1 MKKYILSLFFLI
13 SCVLNTYAH
22 TEKQQQEK
30 IEISGIVLDQ
40 NKEPLVGVNVSV
52 KDIPGL
58 GAITDINGK
67 FKIKV
72 EPYQWLVFT
81 FIGFD
86 KQEILVKEQKS
97 INVIMQEA
105 KATAIDEVVITG
117 TGAQKKI
124 TMTGAATTVDVNTL
138 RTSTSSITNALA
150 GNVAGIMARQTSGQ
164 PGNNISEFW
173 IRGISTFGAG
183 SGALVLIDGFE
194 RDMNEINIEDIESF
208 TVLKDASATAIY
220 GSRGANGVVLITTKR
235 GKSGKVQI
243 DAKVETTYIYPR
255 TC

>member
-1 MKKYILSLFFLI
+1 MCLTHTHIQKNNNKK
-13 SCVLNTYAH
+13 
-22 TEKQQQEK
+22 K

-243 DAKVETTYIYPR
+243 DAKVETTYNTR
-255 TC
+255 TYTPNLLMAIPMPT

>member
-1 MKKYILSLFFLI
+1 M
-13 SCVLNTYAH
+13 LNTYAH

-138 RTSTSSITNALA
+138 RTSTSSITNDV
-150 GNVAGIMARQTSGQ
+150 G
-164 PGNNISEFW
+164 W
-173 IRGISTFGAG
+173 
-183 SGALVLIDGFE
+183 
-194 RDMNEINIEDIESF
+194 
-208 TVLKDASATAIY
+208 
-220 GSRGANGVVLITTKR
+220 
-235 GKSGKVQI
+235 
-243 DAKVETTYIYPR
+243 
-255 TC
+255 

>member
-1 MKKYILSLFFLI
+1 MFWIRIKSHF
-13 SCVLNTYAH
+13 
-22 TEKQQQEK
+22 
-30 IEISGIVLDQ
+30 
-40 NKEPLVGVNVSV
+40 VGVNVSV

-105 KATAIDEVVITG
+105 KSNCYRRGCYHRNRRTEKNYNDW
-117 TGAQKKI
+117 
-124 TMTGAATTVDVNTL
+124 AATTVDVNTL

-208 TVLKDASATAIY
+208 TVLKRCLCNSNIRFTWSKW
-220 GSRGANGVVLITTKR
+220 GC
-235 GKSGKVQI
+235 I
-243 DAKVETTYIYPR
+243 DYY
-255 TC
+255 

>member
-13 SCVLNTYAH
+13 SCMIDAYAH
-22 TEKQQQEK
+22 TEQEK

-40 NKEPLVGVNVSV
+40 SKEPLVGVNVSV
-52 KDIPGL
+52 KDLPGL

-72 EPYQWLVFT
+72 EPYQKLVFT
-81 FIGFD
+81 FIGFE
-86 KQEILVKEQKS
+86 KQEILVKDQKI
-97 INVIMQEA
+97 INVVMQEA

-124 TMTGAATTVDVNTL
+124 TMTGAATTVDVSTL

-194 RDMNEINIEDIESF
+194 RDMNEINIEDVESF

-243 DAKVETTYIYPR
+243 DAKV
-255 TC
+255 